1 MSRHVVTQYIGGRWF
16 LAEDMPGGR
25 QWTVHNFATA
35 AEALEFGRAQGWR
48 PRLEVAGEAIDDLE
62 RRLLVA
68 LGAMP
73 DGVGTLAQVAA
84 AAKTSVAAARRALS
98 RREFLASLEEAPP
111 RPLGGARPIGEA
123 IVTARLGALT
133 IAAALRPVA
142 AAQVTA

>member
-73 DGVGTLAQVAA
+73 DGVGTLAQVAE
-84 AAKTSVAAARRALS
+84 AAKTTIAAARRALCA
-98 RREFLASLEEAPP
+98 REFLASIEPGKTP
-111 RPLGGARPIGEA
+111 GES
-123 IVTARLGALT
+123 VVSARLGALT
-133 IAAALRPVA
+133 IAAALRPVP
-142 AAQVTA
+142 AAQVAT